1 MKRTRWIPLIVYA
14 ALLVAFLGWISNLFT
29 TSQDTLPYSKVVE
42 LFNKE
47 QVRQFVVQD
56 QTITMQLNKP
66 YNGQTTITAPLADPE
81 SFRQEM
87 HETFAEQTASGVL
100 ENYNFV
106 PDKGFSPY
114 TLILPLLVVG
124 VVLLLIWALLMGR
137 MSSAGNPM
145 NAFSKARTVLGVPGD
160 KKVTFD
166 DVAGADEEKEE
177 LQEIVDFLKNP
188 EKFTEIGARIPHGLL
203 LVGPPGT
210 GKTLLARAVAGEAG
224 VQFLSISG
232 SDFVEMYVGVGAGR
246 VRDLFEQARK
256 IAPAIVFI
264 DEIDAVGR
272 KRGSGLGGGHD
283 EKEQTLNQLLVEMD
297 GFTRSEGVI
306 VLAATNRPDIL
317 DPALLRH
324 GRFDR
329 QIHVGRPD
337 VKGLEEILKVH
348 AKDKKLDAS
357 VNLKTVAR
365 STAGFTG
372 ADLSNLLNEAAILA
386 ARADRPVLT
395 MEDMNEALMKITAGP
410 AKKSRVQTRKDL
422 KETAVHEAGHAV
434 AMYNLP
440 THDPVRQI
448 TIVPRGQS
456 LGATWYLPKDDSSN
470 LTRNEMYEQIVSLL
484 GGRVAE
490 ALFLGDISVGAS
502 NDIDR
507 ATKLAKDMV
516 ARYGMCEKLG
526 TVSYLDGGEVFIGR
540 DYQTTK
546 SYSEKVAGTIDD
558 EVRALIDKA
567 YDHCK
572 QILTDN
578 SDKLHK
584 VVDFLLEK
592 ETMTGEQFEAVMQ
605 GREVGDA
612 SSTSMFDGFEDGKED
627 PKATEE

>member
-1 MKRTRWIPLIVYA
+1 MKNRRFIPLLVYLVILIA
-14 ALLVAFLGWISNLFT
+14 IFTWAKDLLDKEVNQI
-29 TSQDTLPYSKVVE
+29 PYSEIVE
-42 LFNKE
+42 LFHQE
-47 QVRQFVVQD
+47 QVQSFVVED
-56 QTITMQLNKP
+56 DLIELNLYTP
-66 YNGQTTITAPLADPE
+66 YNGETTLVAALADPE

-87 HETFAEQTASGVL
+87 GSLLEQQRESGVL
-100 ENYNFV
+100 EYYHFV

-114 TLILPLLVVG
+114 ELILPLVIAGLVI
-124 VVLLLIWALLMGR
+124 LFIWAIFMNR
-137 MSSAGNPM
+137 ANNSNPLS
-145 NAFSKARTVLGVPGD
+145 NFGKARTVLGVPDG
-160 KKVTFD
+160 KKVTFA
-166 DVAGADEEKEE
+166 DVAGADEEKDE
-177 LQEIVDFLKNP
+177 LQEVVDFLRNP
-188 EKFTEIGARIPHGLL
+188 EKFTEIGARIPHGML

-210 GKTLLARAVAGEAG
+210 GKTLLARAVAGEAD

-232 SDFVEMYVGVGAGR
+232 SDFVEMYVGVGASR
-246 VRDLFEQARK
+246 VRDLFEQAKK
-256 IAPAIVFI
+256 IAPAIIFI

-297 GFTRSEGVI
+297 GFSRTEGII

-317 DPALLRH
+317 DPALLRP

-337 VKGLEEILKVH
+337 VKGREEILKVH
-348 AKDKKLDAS
+348 AKGKKLDDS

-372 ADLSNLLNEAAILA
+372 ADLSNLLNEAAIMA
-386 ARADRPVLT
+386 ARDNRPVLT
-395 MEDMNEALMKITAGP
+395 MEDLNEALMKITAGP

-422 KETAVHEAGHAV
+422 KETAIHEAGHAI

-440 THDPVRQI
+440 THDPVRHI
-448 TIVPRGQS
+448 TIIPRGNS
-456 LGATWYLPKDDSSN
+456 LGATWYLPADDSSN
-470 LTRNEMYEQIVSLL
+470 LTRNQMYEQIVSLL

-507 ATKLAKDMV
+507 ATKLARDMV

-558 EVRALIDKA
+558 EVKALIDKA
-567 YDHCK
+567 YDQCK

-578 SDKLHK
+578 AEKLHQ

-592 ETMTGEQFEAVMQ
+592 ESMTGEQFDALMKGQKVE
-605 GREVGDA
+605 DA
-612 SSTSMFDGFEDGKED
+612 SSTALFDGFEETKE
-627 PKATEE
+627 

>member
-1 MKRTRWIPLIVYA
+1 MKNRRFIPLIVYLVVLIA
-14 ALLVAFLGWISNLFT
+14 IFTWAKELLNKEVNQI
-29 TSQDTLPYSKVVE
+29 PYSEIVE
-42 LFNKE
+42 LFQQE
-47 QVRQFVVQD
+47 QVRSFVVED
-56 QTITMQLNKP
+56 DLIELNLYTP
-66 YNGQTTITAPLADPE
+66 YNGETTLVAALAEPE
-81 SFRQEM
+81 FFLQEM
-87 HETFAEQTASGVL
+87 GPLLSEQKKAGVL
-100 ENYNFV
+100 EYYHFV
-106 PDKGFSPY
+106 PDEGFSPY
-114 TLILPLLVVG
+114 ELILPLVIAGLVI
-124 VVLLLIWALLMGR
+124 LFIWAIFMNR
-137 MSSAGNPM
+137 ANNTNPLS
-145 NAFSKARTVLGVPGD
+145 NFGKARTVLGVPEG
-160 KKVTFD
+160 KKVTFA
-166 DVAGADEEKEE
+166 DVAGADEEKDE
-177 LQEIVDFLKNP
+177 LQEVVDFLRNP
-188 EKFTEIGARIPHGLL
+188 EKFTEIGARIPHGML

-210 GKTLLARAVAGEAG
+210 GKTLLARAVAGEAD

-232 SDFVEMYVGVGAGR
+232 SDFVEMYVGVGASR
-246 VRDLFEQARK
+246 VRDLFEQAKK
-256 IAPAIVFI
+256 IAPAIIFI

-297 GFTRSEGVI
+297 GFSRTEGII

-317 DPALLRH
+317 DPALLRP

-337 VKGLEEILKVH
+337 VKGREEILKVH
-348 AKDKKLDAS
+348 AKGKKLDDS

-372 ADLSNLLNEAAILA
+372 ADLSNLLNEAAIMA
-386 ARADRPVLT
+386 ARDNRPVLT
-395 MEDMNEALMKITAGP
+395 MEDLNEALMKITAGP

-422 KETAVHEAGHAV
+422 KETAIHEAGHAI

-440 THDPVRQI
+440 THDPVRHI
-448 TIVPRGQS
+448 TIIPRGNS
-456 LGATWYLPKDDSSN
+456 LGATWYLPADDSSN
-470 LTRNEMYEQIVSLL
+470 LTRNQMYEQIVSLL

-507 ATKLAKDMV
+507 ATKLARDMV

-558 EVRALIDKA
+558 EVKALIDKA
-567 YDHCK
+567 YDQCK

-578 SDKLHK
+578 ADKLHQ

-592 ETMTGEQFEAVMQ
+592 ESMTGEQFEALMKGQKV
-605 GREVGDA
+605 EEA
-612 SSTSMFDGFEDGKED
+612 SSTALFDGFEETKE
-627 PKATEE
+627 

>member
-1 MKRTRWIPLIVYA
+1 MKNRRFIPLLVYLVILIA
-14 ALLVAFLGWISNLFT
+14 IFTWAKDLLDKEVNQI
-29 TSQDTLPYSKVVE
+29 PYSEIVE
-42 LFNKE
+42 LFQQE
-47 QVRQFVVQD
+47 QVRSFVVED
-56 QTITMQLNKP
+56 DLIELNLYTP
-66 YNGQTTITAPLADPE
+66 YNGETTLVAALAEPE
-81 SFRQEM
+81 FFLQEM
-87 HETFAEQTASGVL
+87 GQLLSEQKKAGVL
-100 ENYNFV
+100 EYYHFV
-106 PDKGFSPY
+106 PDEGFSPY
-114 TLILPLLVVG
+114 ELILPLVIAGLVI
-124 VVLLLIWALLMGR
+124 LFIWAIFMNR
-137 MSSAGNPM
+137 ANNSNPLS
-145 NAFSKARTVLGVPGD
+145 NFGKARTVLGVPEG
-160 KKVTFD
+160 KKVTFA
-166 DVAGADEEKEE
+166 DVAGADEEKDE
-177 LQEIVDFLKNP
+177 LQEVVDFLRNP
-188 EKFTEIGARIPHGLL
+188 EKFTEIGARIPHGML

-210 GKTLLARAVAGEAG
+210 GKTLLARAVAGEAD

-232 SDFVEMYVGVGAGR
+232 SDFVEMYVGVGASR
-246 VRDLFEQARK
+246 VRDLFEQAKK
-256 IAPAIVFI
+256 IAPAIIFI

-297 GFTRSEGVI
+297 GFSRTEGII

-317 DPALLRH
+317 DPALLRP

-329 QIHVGRPD
+329 QIHVGRQD
-337 VKGLEEILKVH
+337 VKGREEILKVH
-348 AKDKKLDAS
+348 AKGKKLDDS

-372 ADLSNLLNEAAILA
+372 ADLSNLLNEAAIMA
-386 ARADRPVLT
+386 ARDNRPVLT
-395 MEDMNEALMKITAGP
+395 MEDLNEALMKITAGP

-422 KETAVHEAGHAV
+422 KETAIHEAGHAI

-440 THDPVRQI
+440 THDPVRHI
-448 TIVPRGQS
+448 TIIPRGNS
-456 LGATWYLPKDDSSN
+456 LGATWYLPADDSSN
-470 LTRNEMYEQIVSLL
+470 LTRNQMYEQIVSLL

-507 ATKLAKDMV
+507 ATKLARDMV

-558 EVRALIDKA
+558 EVKALIDKA
-567 YDHCK
+567 YDQCK

-578 SDKLHK
+578 ADKLHQ

-592 ETMTGEQFEAVMQ
+592 ESMTGEQFDALMKGQKVE
-605 GREVGDA
+605 DA
-612 SSTSMFDGFEDGKED
+612 SSTALFDGFEETKE
-627 PKATEE
+627 

>member
-1 MKRTRWIPLIVYA
+1 MKNRRIIPTILYLV
-14 ALLVAFLGWISNLFT
+14 LLVAVFAWVSGLFT
-29 TSQDTLPYSKVVE
+29 QSQDQIPYSEVLK
-42 LFNKE
+42 LFQNQ
-47 QVRQFVVQD
+47 QVKSFVVD
-56 QTITMQLNKP
+56 DDVITMNLYEP
-66 YNGQTTITAPLADPE
+66 YAGQTTVTATLADTNR
-81 SFRQEM
+81 FRTEM
-87 HETFAEQTASGVL
+87 DDLFVEQYNSGVL
-100 ENYNFV
+100 ESFHFRAGKSVSTY
-106 PDKGFSPY
+106 D
-114 TLILPLLVVG
+114 LILPLLIVG
-124 VVLLLIWALLMGR
+124 LVLLFVWGFMMGR
-137 MSSAGNPM
+137 ANNNNPL
-145 NAFSKARTVLGVPGD
+145 NNFGKARTVLGVPDG
-160 KKVTFD
+160 KKVTFA

-232 SDFVEMYVGVGAGR
+232 SDFVEMYVGVGASR
-246 VRDLFEQARK
+246 VRDLFEQAKK

-297 GFTRSEGVI
+297 GFSRTEGVI

-317 DPALLRH
+317 DPALLRP

-329 QIHVGRPD
+329 QIQVGRPD
-337 VKGLEEILKVH
+337 VKGREEILKVH
-348 AKDKKLDAS
+348 ARDKKLDAS
-357 VNLKTVAR
+357 VNLKTIAR

-386 ARADRPVLT
+386 ARENRPVLN
-395 MEDMNEALMKITAGP
+395 MEDLNEALMKITAGP

-422 KETAVHEAGHAV
+422 KETAIHEAGHAV
-434 AMYNLP
+434 AMYHLP
-440 THDPVRQI
+440 THDPVRHI
-448 TIVPRGQS
+448 TIIPRGQS
-456 LGATWYLPKDDSSN
+456 LGSTWSLPKDDSSN
-470 LTRNEMYEQIVSLL
+470 LTRNEMYEQIISLL

-490 ALFLGDISVGAS
+490 ALFIGDISVGAS

-507 ATKLAKDMV
+507 ATKLARDMV

-558 EVRALIDKA
+558 EVKALIDRA
-567 YDHCK
+567 YAHCK
-572 QILTDN
+572 NILTEN
-578 SDKLHK
+578 ADKLNA
-584 VVDFLLEK
+584 VVDFLMEH
-592 ETMTGEQFEAVMQ
+592 ESMTGEQFEAIME
-605 GREVGDA
+605 GKPVGDA
-612 SSTSMFDGFEDGKED
+612 STTAMFDGFEKPEN
-627 PKATEE
+627 TENAQ

>member
-1 MKRTRWIPLIVYA
+1 MKNRKIIPMIVYLV
-14 ALLVAFLGWISNLFT
+14 LLIAVFSWAGGLFT
-29 TSQDTLPYSKVVE
+29 QSQDQIPYSDVLG
-42 LFNKE
+42 LFQNQ
-47 QVRQFVVQD
+47 QVKSFVVD
-56 QTITMQLNKP
+56 DDVITMDLYEP
-66 YNGQTTITAPLADPE
+66 YAGQTTVTATLADTDR
-81 SFRQEM
+81 FRQEM
-87 HETFAEQTASGVL
+87 DDLFLEQYNSGVL
-100 ENYNFV
+100 QSFHFRQAKEASAY
-106 PDKGFSPY
+106 D
-114 TLILPLLVVG
+114 LILPLLIVG
-124 VVLLLIWALLMGR
+124 LVLLVVWGFMAGR
-137 MSSAGNPM
+137 ANSSNPL
-145 NAFSKARTVLGVPGD
+145 NNFGKARTVLGVPDG
-160 KKVTFD
+160 KKVTFA

-177 LQEIVDFLKNP
+177 LQEVVDFLKNP

-232 SDFVEMYVGVGAGR
+232 SDFVEMYVGVGASR
-246 VRDLFEQARK
+246 VRDLFEQAKK

-283 EKEQTLNQLLVEMD
+283 EKEQNLNQLLVEMD
-297 GFTRSEGVI
+297 GFSRTEGVI

-317 DPALLRH
+317 DPALLRP

-337 VKGLEEILKVH
+337 VKGREEILKVH
-348 AKDKKLDAS
+348 ARDKKLDGS

-386 ARADRPVLT
+386 ARENRPVLN
-395 MEDMNEALMKITAGP
+395 MEDLNEALMKITAGP
-410 AKKSRVQTRKDL
+410 AKKSRVQTWKDL
-422 KETAVHEAGHAV
+422 KETAIHEAGHAV
-434 AMYNLP
+434 AMYHLP
-440 THDPVRQI
+440 THDPVRHI
-448 TIVPRGQS
+448 TIIPRGQS
-456 LGATWYLPKDDSSN
+456 LGSTWSLPKDDSSN
-470 LTRNEMYEQIVSLL
+470 LTRNEMYEQIISLL

-490 ALFLGDISVGAS
+490 ALFIGDISVGAS

-507 ATKLAKDMV
+507 ATKLARDMV

-558 EVRALIDKA
+558 EVKALIDRA
-567 YDHCK
+567 YAHCK
-572 QILTDN
+572 NILTEN
-578 SDKLHK
+578 ADKLNA
-584 VVDFLLEK
+584 VVDFLMEY
-592 ETMTGEQFEAVMQ
+592 ESMTGEQFEAIME
-605 GREVGDA
+605 GKTVGDA
-612 SSTSMFDGFEDGKED
+612 STTAMFDGFEE
-627 PKATEE
+627 PENTESAE

>member
-1 MKRTRWIPLIVYA
+1 MKNRRIIPTIVYLV
-14 ALLVAFLGWISNLFT
+14 LLVAVFAWVSGLFT
-29 TSQDTLPYSKVVE
+29 QSQDQIPYSEVLK
-42 LFNKE
+42 LFQNQ
-47 QVRQFVVQD
+47 QVKSFVVD
-56 QTITMQLNKP
+56 DDVITMNLYEP
-66 YNGQTTITAPLADPE
+66 YAGQTTVTATLADTDR
-81 SFRQEM
+81 FRAEM
-87 HETFAEQTASGVL
+87 DDLFVEQYNSGVL
-100 ENYNFV
+100 ESFHFRAGKSVSAY
-106 PDKGFSPY
+106 D
-114 TLILPLLVVG
+114 LILPLLIVG
-124 VVLLLIWALLMGR
+124 LVLLFVWGFMMGR
-137 MSSAGNPM
+137 ANNNNPL
-145 NAFSKARTVLGVPGD
+145 NNFGKARTVLGVPDG
-160 KKVTFD
+160 KKVTFA

-232 SDFVEMYVGVGAGR
+232 SDFVEMYVGVGASR
-246 VRDLFEQARK
+246 VRDLFEQAKK

-297 GFTRSEGVI
+297 GFSRTEGVI

-317 DPALLRH
+317 DPALLRP

-329 QIHVGRPD
+329 QIQVGRPD
-337 VKGLEEILKVH
+337 VKGREEILKVH

-386 ARADRPVLT
+386 ARENRPVLN
-395 MEDMNEALMKITAGP
+395 MEDLNEALMKITAGP

-422 KETAVHEAGHAV
+422 KETAIHEAGHAV
-434 AMYNLP
+434 AMYYLP
-440 THDPVRQI
+440 THDPVRHI
-448 TIVPRGQS
+448 TIIPRGQS
-456 LGATWYLPKDDSSN
+456 LGSTWSLPKDDSSN
-470 LTRNEMYEQIVSLL
+470 LTRNQMYEQIISLL

-490 ALFLGDISVGAS
+490 ALFIGDISVGAS

-507 ATKLAKDMV
+507 ATKLARDMV

-558 EVRALIDKA
+558 EVKALIDRA
-567 YDHCK
+567 YAHCK
-572 QILTDN
+572 NILTEN
-578 SDKLHK
+578 ADKLNA
-584 VVDFLLEK
+584 VVDFLMEH
-592 ETMTGEQFEAVMQ
+592 ESMTGEQFVAIME
-605 GREVGDA
+605 GKPVGDA
-612 SSTSMFDGFEDGKED
+612 STTAMFDGFEE
-627 PKATEE
+627 PENTEE